1 MVVLDQQIKY
11 SEEDLKTEI
20 WLPCV
25 GYEDKYLVSNF
36 GRVRSVPYVHTRIK
50 KNGEVYQAHYSSR
63 IKKQCES
70 GKRPNSKQGYLCTR
84 LKGKDGVS
92 VAKYVHILVA
102 QTFIPNPNDLPT
114 VNHKDGNKHNNK
126 VENLEWAS
134 YSENNQHA
142 MDNNLKTDTQTII
155 RVKDNYIIDIFVS
168 ISNANLQTGYSC
180 YTIRRF
186 LDEHIMDDYGC
197 YWYRFEPN
205 KYRCFKIKR

>member
-11 SEEDLKTEI
+11 SEEELKDEI

-36 GRVRSVPYVHTRIK
+36 GRVRSVPYVYQRV
-50 KNGEVYQAHYSSR
+50 KNGEVYQVHRNSR

-70 GKRPNSKQGYLCTR
+70 GKRPEAKQGHLCTR
-84 LKGKDGVS
+84 LKNKDGTS

-102 QTFIPNPNDLPT
+102 QTFIPNPDNLPT

-126 VENLEWAS
+126 VDNLEWAS
-134 YSENNQHA
+134 FSKNNQHA

-155 RVKDNYIIDIFVS
+155 RVKDDYIIDIFVS
-168 ISNANLQTGYSC
+168 ISNANLQTGYTKH
-180 YTIRRF
+180 TIRRF
-186 LDEHIMDDYGC
+186 LDEQIIDDYGC

-205 KYRCFKIKR
+205 KYKCFKIKI